1 MSDTKYYITC
11 KSVFFY
17 SVNDEAMFFD
27 WIKRIGCIK
36 SFEGA
41 RDELYLDLVDRELT
55 YDDIKDLIALL
66 YRYKIDMKQLAALRA
81 PNNERAFIPW
91 EKQIFGKTSEK

>member
-1 MSDTKYYITC
+1 MSENKHYITC

-17 SVNDEAMFFD
+17 SMNDEAMFFE
-27 WIKRIGCIK
+27 WIKRISCIK

-66 YRYKIDMKQLAALRA
+66 YRYKIDMKQLAVLRT
-81 PNNERAFIPW
+81 PNNEGAIIPW
-91 EKQIFGKTSEK
+91 KKQIFGKTPKK